1 MFVMK
6 RPEDSHNC
14 LGHCQSRTFRFVY
27 PDKPLVH
34 KSMTKYGDIATRV
47 TGHEYAI
54 DVLQSQSFQL
64 TNMKNDKHAGNVL
77 W

>member
-1 MFVMK
+1 
-6 RPEDSHNC
+6 
-14 LGHCQSRTFRFVY
+14 
-27 PDKPLVH
+27 
-34 KSMTKYGDIATRV
+34 MTKYGDIATRV